1 MATIPN
7 KMSIINEFHLL
18 IKNLKKKKRK
28 KKRRSEYG
36 FIGQLHRHELRLFI
50 K

>member
-1 MATIPN
+1 MVTIPN

-18 IKNLKKKKRK
+18 IKEKKN
-28 KKRRSEYG
+28 EYG
-36 FIGQLHRHELRLFI
+36 FIGKLRLHELGLFI